1 MEQTVK
7 KSRQELRSEETKRC
21 IREAAGRLFAERG
34 FNAVTMREIAKAAG
48 CSHTTIYLYYKDKE
62 TLLEQLALPP
72 LTELEQSMKTAMVK
86 AQSSPEHALYDISG
100 QFIRFCLSY
109 KSMVPVLL
117 GTKAVR
123 VDEKSPTNE
132 LNSVRLRLF
141 GCITETLDRM
151 IQSPTEEE
159 RIQSARIYFFMLQGL
174 VATYM
179 ENEEPLE
186 ELLQRILPMMEEAAN
201 IVLLGMK
208 EQRRLA
214 E

>member
-1 MEQTVK
+1 MEQEGK

-21 IREAAGRLFAERG
+21 IREAAGELFAERG
-34 FNAVTMREIAKAAG
+34 FHAVTMREIAKAAG

-72 LTELEQSMKTAMVK
+72 LRELEQEMRGAMARTERAPKDV
-86 AQSSPEHALYDISG
+86 LYDISG
-100 QFIRFCLSY
+100 SFIRFCLSY

-123 VDEKSPTNE
+123 MDAKGPQNE

-141 GCITETLDRM
+141 GCISESLDRM
-151 IQSPTEEE
+151 IKSQTEEE
-159 RIQSARIYFFMLQGL
+159 RLQSSRIYFFMLQGL
-174 VATYM
+174 ITTYM

-186 ELLQRILPMMEEAAN
+186 QLFARIVPLMEEAGD
-201 IVLLGMK
+201 ILLLGLLQK
-208 EQRRLA
+208 RKLQN
-214 E
+214 